1 MNENDISSII
11 VDCCFRIH
19 KTLGPGLFESV
30 YEEILSHE
38 LKKNNLSIERQKT
51 LPVHYDGID
60 LEIGFRTDIIVE
72 NKVIIEIKSVESI
85 NPTHKKQLL
94 TYLRLSNMK
103 LGILV
108 NFNSAL
114 IKYGIT
120 RIVNDL

>member
-60 LEIGFRTDIIVE
+60 LEIGFRTDIVVE